1 MKVSNNHHSMGKQD
15 TNPRSVEAVESPA
28 SRLPPASPTEA
39 FQIARDS
46 DAPINNRLAI
56 YSAMMRAVG
65 SPFEGPVERLVERLR
80 NAGAGLNAPRVGDP
94 MPGFLLPDDAAHL
107 VSLEELL
114 ANGPVAIA
122 FHRGHWCPYCRINA
136 HGLARINDKIAAA
149 GGQIV
154 AITPERQQFTAHHK
168 RDAAAPFR
176 MLTDFGNGYA
186 ISLNLAIWVGEEMKQ
201 YMIERGRNL
210 EAYQG
215 IGSWFLP
222 IPATFVVGTDGLIKA
237 RFIDPDYR
245 KRMDY
250 DELLAALKSLTSPSP
265 ASGGG

>member
-1 MKVSNNHHSMGKQD
+1 MNTCVNQD
-15 TNPRSVEAVESPA
+15 PA
-28 SRLPPASPTEA
+28 DQSDADLRPAGAQEPPMALQPPPATPAEA

-46 DAPINNRLAI
+46 DAPINERLAT
-56 YSAMMRAVG
+56 YSATMRAMG
-65 SPFEGPVERLVERLR
+65 SPADGLIDRLVERLR

-94 MPGFLLPDDAAHL
+94 MPTFLLPDDAAHL
-107 VSLEELL
+107 VGLEELL

-136 HGLARINDKIAAA
+136 RGLARINDEAAAA

-154 AITPERQQFTAHHK
+154 AITPERQQFTAQHK

-186 ISLNLAIWVGEEMKQ
+186 ISLNLAIWLGDEMKK
-201 YMIERGRNL
+201 YMTDRGRNL
-210 EAYQG
+210 ETFHG
-215 IGSWFLP
+215 VDSWFVP
-222 IPATFVVGTDGLIKA
+222 IPPTFVEGTDGVFNA

-245 KRMDY
+245 KRMDF
-250 DELLAALKSLTSPSP
+250 DELLAALKSVR
-265 ASGGG
+265 

>member
-1 MKVSNNHHSMGKQD
+1 MKTHVDQAPLDRPD
-15 TNPRSVEAVESPA
+15 TNPRPTDALEPPIG
-28 SRLPPASPTEA
+28 SRPPPATLADA

-46 DAPINNRLAI
+46 DAPINERLAS
-56 YSAMMRAVG
+56 YSAMMRALG
-65 SPFEGPVERLVERLR
+65 SPFEGLVERLVERLR

-94 MPGFLLPDDAAHL
+94 MPSFLLPDDAAHL

-136 HGLARINDKIAAA
+136 RGLARINDEAAAA

-154 AITPERQQFTAHHK
+154 AITPERQQFTAQHK

-201 YMIERGRNL
+201 YMAERERNL

-250 DELLAALKSLTSPSP
+250 VELLAALKSSY
-265 ASGGG
+265 GRVG

>member
-1 MKVSNNHHSMGKQD
+1 MNTPVNQ
-15 TNPRSVEAVESPA
+15 NPDHQPDANLRPA
-28 SRLPPASPTEA
+28 GASEPPMASQPPPVTPAEA

-46 DAPINNRLAI
+46 DAPINERLAS
-56 YSAMMRAVG
+56 YSAMIRALG
-65 SPFEGPVERLVERLR
+65 SPTEGLIERLVDRLR

-94 MPGFLLPDDAAHL
+94 MPNFLLPDEAAHL

-114 ANGPVAIA
+114 IDGPVAIA

-136 HGLARINDKIAAA
+136 HGLALINDEAAAA

-154 AITPERQQFTAHHK
+154 AITPERQQFTAQHK

-186 ISLNLAIWVGEEMKQ
+186 ISLNLAIWLGEEMKK
-201 YMIERGRNL
+201 YMTDRGRNL
-210 EAYQG
+210 ETFHG
-215 IGSWFLP
+215 VDSWFVP
-222 IPATFVVGTDGLIKA
+222 IPATFVVGTDGLIRA

-245 KRMDY
+245 KRMDF
-250 DELLAALKSLTSPSP
+250 DELLAALKS
-265 ASGGG
+265 AR

>member
-1 MKVSNNHHSMGKQD
+1 MKTHVNQAPLDRPD
-15 TNPRSVEAVESPA
+15 TDPRPA
-28 SRLPPASPTEA
+28 DPLEPPTGSRPPHATLAEA

-46 DAPINNRLAI
+46 DAPINERLAI

-94 MPGFLLPDDAAHL
+94 MPSFLLPDDAAHL

-136 HGLARINDKIAAA
+136 RGLAQINDDAAA
-149 GGQIV
+149 VGGQIV
-154 AITPERQQFTAHHK
+154 AITPERQQFAAQHK
-168 RDAAAPFR
+168 REAGAPFR
-176 MLTDFGNGYA
+176 MLMDFGNGYA
-186 ISLNLAIWVGEEMKQ
+186 ISLNLAIWIGEEMKQ
-201 YMIERGRNL
+201 YMTERGRSL
-210 EAYQG
+210 ETYHG
-215 IGSWFLP
+215 SGSWFLP

-245 KRMDY
+245 KRMDF
-250 DELLAALKSLTSPSP
+250 DELLGALKSSR
-265 ASGGG
+265 